1 MSTTATPTP
10 WLKIVLAATGGAA
23 LALGIA
29 YFGFWKPEHTRKV
42 EQIAQLDTSVKE
54 LTQTRAK
61 LETEV
66 KAETQKSTELTT
78 TVNDQNTKLTEVR
91 TRVGELEKSIA
102 DLSTQ
107 KATTEKEK
115 AEIESKLGTAN
126 KALDGARA
134 ELAEMVKQNGAL
146 KGQVADLEARLDAAQ
161 ARVVAIS
168 KDLENTTV
176 ALKKE
181 QEARV
186 EAQRIAHDT
195 HLLQLATQQQNAEM
209 QRMYAQLTPTRLEQR
224 NETLTGRRLA
234 QKQGVPLGFLFDGIG
249 DAFQGTGEAIAGKKG
264 PQYWVAVMPDKTE
277 VRITDEIATAWKGKG
292 VPVASAE
299 K

>member
-1 MSTTATPTP
+1 MNNTP
-10 WLKIVLAATGGAA
+10 WIKIVLSAAGGAA
-23 LALGIA
+23 VALSVA
-29 YFGFWKPEHTRKV
+29 YFGFWKPEHTQKV
-42 EQIAQLDTSVKE
+42 ELIAKLDTDVKT
-54 LTQTRAK
+54 LTEDKTK
-61 LETEV
+61 LETAV
-66 KAETQKSTELTT
+66 KAETAKTTELTT
-78 TVNDQNTKLTEVR
+78 TVAAKDTKITEIS
-91 TRVGELEKSIA
+91 TRIGELEKNVA

-115 AEIESKLGTAN
+115 AEIETKLTTAS
-126 KALDGARA
+126 KALEGARI

-146 KGQVADLEARLDAAQ
+146 KGRVAELELRLDAAE

-181 QEARV
+181 QAARADI
-186 EAQRIAHDT
+186 ERIARDT
-195 HLLQLATQQQNAEM
+195 QLLQIAAQQQNAEM

-224 NETLTGRRLA
+224 NESLVGRKLA
-234 QKQGVPLGFLFDGIG
+234 QKKGVPLGFIFDGIG
-249 DAFQGTGEAIAGKKG
+249 DAFQGTGEAIGGKSG
-264 PQYWVAVMPDKTE
+264 PKYWVAVMPDKTE
-277 VRITDEIATAWKGKG
+277 VRITDEIAGAWQGKG

>member
-1 MSTTATPTP
+1 MATSQTS
-10 WLKIVLAATGGAA
+10 WIKVLLAATGGAA
-23 LALGIA
+23 LALGVA

-54 LTQTRAK
+54 LTETKARLEDSVK
-61 LETEV
+61 VETE
-66 KAETQKSTELTT
+66 KSTKLTT
-78 TVNDQNTKLTEVR
+78 TVTEQNTQLTEVR
-91 TRVGELEKSIA
+91 PRIGDLEKNIA
-102 DLSTQ
+102 ELSTQ

-115 AEIESKLGTAN
+115 AELESKLATAG
-126 KALDGARA
+126 KALDSARV

-146 KGQVADLEARLDAAQ
+146 KGQVADLEGRLDAAQ
-161 ARVVAIS
+161 ARVIAIS
-168 KDLENTTV
+168 KELENTAI

-186 EAQRIAHDT
+186 QIEKVAADT
-195 HLLQLATQQQNAEM
+195 RLLQMAAQQQNAEM
-209 QRMYAQLTPTRLEQR
+209 TRMYAQLTPTRLEQR
-224 NETLTGRRLA
+224 NETLTGRRMA

-249 DAFQGTGEAIAGKKG
+249 DAFQGAGEAIGGKKG

-277 VRITDEIATAWKGKG
+277 VRITDEIAQAWQGKG

>member
-1 MSTTATPTP
+1 MNNNTP
-10 WLKIVLAATGGAA
+10 WIKIVLAAAGGAA
-23 LALGIA
+23 VALSVA

-54 LTQTRAK
+54 LSETKAK
-61 LETEV
+61 LETTV
-66 KAETQKSTELTT
+66 KVETAKSTELTS
-78 TVNDQNTKLTEVR
+78 TVTEQNTKLAEIR
-91 TRVGELEKSIA
+91 TRVGDLEKNITE
-102 DLSTQ
+102 LSTQ

-115 AEIESKLGTAN
+115 AELESKLGTAG
-126 KALDGARA
+126 KALDAARV

-146 KGQVADLEARLDAAQ
+146 KGQVADLEGRLDAAE

-168 KDLENTTV
+168 KDLENTTL

-181 QEARV
+181 QAARV
-186 EAQRIAHDT
+186 EIEKVARDT
-195 HLLQLATQQQNAEM
+195 QLLQIAAQQQNAEM

-224 NETLTGRRLA
+224 NETLTGRKLA
-234 QKQGVPLGFLFDGIG
+234 QKKGVPLGFLFDGIG
-249 DAFQGTGEAIAGKKG
+249 DAFQGTGEAIGGKKG

-277 VRITDEIATAWKGKG
+277 VRITDEIANAWQGKG

>member
-1 MSTTATPTP
+1 MNTP
-10 WLKIVLAATGGAA
+10 WIKIVLAAAGGAA
-23 LALGIA
+23 VALGVA
-29 YFGFWKPEHTRKV
+29 YFGFWKPEHTEKV
-42 EQIAQLDTSVKE
+42 AQIAKLDTSVKE
-54 LTQTRAK
+54 LTETKAK
-61 LETEV
+61 LETAV
-66 KAETQKSTELTT
+66 KAETEKSTQLTT
-78 TVNDQNTKLTEVR
+78 TVTEQNTKLDEVR
-91 TRVGELEKSIA
+91 TRVTQLEKNIT

-107 KATTEKEK
+107 KATTEAQKV
-115 AEIESKLGTAN
+115 EIQGKLEVAT
-126 KALDGARA
+126 KALEGARV

-146 KGQVADLEARLDAAQ
+146 KGQVSDLEARLDMAEQ
-161 ARVVAIS
+161 RVVAIS
-168 KDLENTTV
+168 KQLEVTTV

-186 EAQRIAHDT
+186 VAEQQVHDT
-195 HLLQLATQQQNAEM
+195 KLLQVATMQQNAEM
-209 QRMYAQLTPTRLEQR
+209 TRMYAQLTPTRLEQR

-249 DAFQGTGEAIAGKKG
+249 DAFQGAGESIAGKKG

-277 VRITDEIATAWKGKG
+277 VRITDEIAGAWKSKG